1 MQGET
6 EKAEGE
12 DNTRK
17 QPLSFGLECFLRIKR
32 VLRVRGR
39 KQMELH
45 GVPGSAKENW

>member
-17 QPLSFGLECFLRIKR
+17 QLLSFGLECFLGIKR
-32 VLRVRGR
+32 LLRVKGR
-39 KQMELH
+39 KQMGLD
-45 GVPGSAKENW
+45 GVPKFAKENW